1 MDGLSKESRQGRAI
15 LRRYGAA
22 TAAVVV
28 ALVVKLL
35 LDHTVETGAPFLL
48 FPLAILVAAWF
59 GGLGP
64 GLFATALATV
74 MAASFLVP
82 DAQVSP
88 AVVARGVV
96 FVLQGIGISLIALA
110 LQRAK
115 EKAEQDARRAQATA
129 EELRRRDDQILLI
142 TNSLPVLISYIDSSH
157 RYRFVNQAYEDWF
170 GLPRKEILGRHAREI
185 LGDSAYDSLRPFFD
199 EALTGQ
205 LVTYEREVH
214 YLRAGTREVN
224 ATYVP
229 HVGEGGRVEG
239 FIVLVADVSER
250 KRVER
255 ELAEANRRAAIILE
269 SISEI
274 FFSVDRDWRLTL
286 VNQHYRENPLPGAER
301 VRVGEVL
308 WDLFPEL
315 VGTPVEERYRH
326 AMDTGEPVRFEA
338 SGVLSGRW
346 YEIRVYP
353 SAEGLSVFATD
364 LTERKQAEEAVRS
377 AKEAAE
383 RQSSQLQG
391 LARAAVAVNAA
402 LSVEEALEV
411 ITDQAREIVGAHQS
425 VIRMTVDG
433 DLDDPSADRH
443 PGEIAVPL
451 VGRDGKNI
459 GVLQLSGRT
468 DGELTPSDEAILV
481 QLAQM
486 AAVAIENQQL
496 YRAAQAARAEAET
509 ANRMKDQF
517 LATLSHELRTPLNA
531 IFGWA
536 QLLRAGKLD
545 PATVERGVETIE
557 RNARAQKQL
566 IDDLLDVSRIISGK
580 LRLEMQPVEPAG
592 VVEAAL
598 ETIAPAAQA
607 KGVSLRRRV
616 SRTGLVVGDPQRLQQ
631 VVWNL
636 LSNAVKFTPKGG
648 EVRVSVEALD
658 GHTEITVADTGQGI
672 ALEFL
677 PHVFERFR
685 QADPSS
691 TRRHGGL
698 GLGLAIVRQLVE
710 LHGGTVRAES
720 PGEGRGATFVV
731 SLPLAVS
738 SEPEERRRTQAADGG
753 SRSVSLEGVRVLV
766 VDDEAD
772 ARDLL
777 GQILSRSN
785 AEVAVAA
792 SAAEGLEVLERF
804 QPHVIVSDIS
814 MPGQDGYDFIRTLRK
829 RGHHLPAA
837 ALTAFARA
845 EDRRRALLAGF
856 QIHLAK
862 PIDPGELTAAV
873 ASLAGRAGETDSE

>member
-1 MDGLSKESRQGRAI
+1 MDVPPEEPRQRRA
-15 LRRYGAA
+15 LLTRYGAA
-22 TAAVVV
+22 TAAVVL
-28 ALVVKLL
+28 ALAVKLL
-35 LDHTVETGAPFLL
+35 LDQAVETGAPFLL

-64 GLFATALATV
+64 GLFATALATLL
-74 MAASFLVP
+74 AAAFLVP
-82 DAQVSP
+82 DTEVNA

-115 EKAEQDARRAQATA
+115 QKAEQDALRARTTA

-157 RYRFVNQAYEDWF
+157 RYRFVNQAYENWF
-170 GLPRKEILGRHAREI
+170 GLPRKEIIGRHAREV
-185 LGDSAYDSLRPFFD
+185 LGDAAYDSLRSYFD
-199 EALTGQ
+199 RAVAGE

-214 YLRAGTREVN
+214 YSRAGTREIN

-229 HVGEGGRVEG
+229 HVGDRGRVEG
-239 FIVLVADVSER
+239 FVVLVADVS
-250 KRVER
+250 
-255 ELAEANRRAAIILE
+255 A
-269 SISEI
+269 
-274 FFSVDRDWRLTL
+274 
-286 VNQHYRENPLPGAER
+286 
-301 VRVGEVL
+301 
-308 WDLFPEL
+308 
-315 VGTPVEERYRH
+315 
-326 AMDTGEPVRFEA
+326 
-338 SGVLSGRW
+338 
-346 YEIRVYP
+346 
-353 SAEGLSVFATD
+353 
-364 LTERKQAEEAVRS
+364 RKQAEEAVRA

-383 RQSSQLQG
+383 RQSAQLQG
-391 LARAAVAVNAA
+391 LARAAVAVNAT
-402 LSVEEALEV
+402 LSIEEALEV
-411 ITDQAREIVGAHQS
+411 VTDQAREIIGARQS
-425 VIRMTVDG
+425 VIRMTGMTADG
-433 DLDDPSADRH
+433 DADTPSADRH
-443 PGEIAVPL
+443 PGELSVPL
-451 VGRDGKNI
+451 VGRDGKTI
-459 GVLQLSGRT
+459 GVLQLCDKI
-468 DGELTPSDEAILV
+468 DGELTASDEAILV

-496 YRAAQAARAEAET
+496 YRTAQAARAEAET

-545 PATVERGVETIE
+545 QAAVERGVETIE

-580 LRLEMQPVEPAG
+580 LRLEMQPLEPAG

-598 ETIAPAAQA
+598 ETIAPAAQT
-607 KGVSLRRRV
+607 KGVSLRRRIA
-616 SRTGLVVGDPQRLQQ
+616 RTGLVVGDPQRLQQ

-658 GHTEITVADTGQGI
+658 GHTEIIVADTGQGI
-672 ALEFL
+672 ASEFL
-677 PHVFERFR
+677 PYVFERFR

-738 SEPEERRRTQAADGG
+738 GEPEERRRTQAGDGG
-753 SRSVSLEGVRVLV
+753 SRSISLEGVRVLV

-777 GQILSRSN
+777 CQILSRSH
-785 AEVAVAA
+785 AEVAEAA

-804 QPHVIVSDIS
+804 QPHVLVSDIS
-814 MPGQDGYDFIRTLRK
+814 MPGADGYDFIRTLRK
-829 RGHHLPAA
+829 RGHQLPAA

-862 PIDPGELTAAV
+862 PIDPGELIAAV
-873 ASLAGRAGETDSE
+873 ASLAGRAGATDPE

>member
-1 MDGLSKESRQGRAI
+1 VDVPPEELRQGRA
-15 LRRYGAA
+15 LLTRYGAA
-22 TAAVVV
+22 TAAVIV

-35 LDHTVETGAPFLL
+35 LDETVETGAPFLL

-64 GLFATALATV
+64 GLFATALSTLV
-74 MAASFLVP
+74 AAVFLVP
-82 DAQVSP
+82 DPEVNA
-88 AVVARGVV
+88 AVVVRGTV
-96 FVLQGIGISLIALA
+96 FILQGIGISLIALA

-115 EKAEQDARRAQATA
+115 QKAEADAVRARTTA
-129 EELRRRDDQILLI
+129 EELKRRDDQILLI
-142 TNSLPVLISYIDSSH
+142 TNSLPVLISYIDAGH
-157 RYRFVNQAYEDWF
+157 RYRFVNQAYESWF
-170 GLPRKEILGRHAREI
+170 GLARREIIGRHAREV
-185 LGDSAYDSLRPFFD
+185 LGDAAYDSLRPFFD
-199 EALTGQ
+199 RAVAGE

-214 YLRAGTREVN
+214 YSRAGTREIN

-229 HVGEGGRVEG
+229 HVGDSSRVEG

-286 VNQHYRENPLPGAER
+286 VNRHYRENPMPGADR
-301 VRVGEVL
+301 IRLGEVL
-308 WDLFPEL
+308 WDVFPEL
-315 VGTPVEERYRH
+315 VGTPIEERYRH
-326 AMDTGEPVRFEA
+326 AMETGEPVRFEA
-338 SGVLSGRW
+338 GGVLSGRW
-346 YEIRVYP
+346 HEIRVYP
-353 SAEGLSVFATD
+353 SAEGLSVFSTD
-364 LTERKQAEEAVRS
+364 LTERKQAEEAVR
-377 AKEAAE
+377 
-383 RQSSQLQG
+383 
-391 LARAAVAVNAA
+391 
-402 LSVEEALEV
+402 
-411 ITDQAREIVGAHQS
+411 
-425 VIRMTVDG
+425 
-433 DLDDPSADRH
+433 
-443 PGEIAVPL
+443 
-451 VGRDGKNI
+451 
-459 GVLQLSGRT
+459 
-468 DGELTPSDEAILV
+468 
-481 QLAQM
+481 
-486 AAVAIENQQL
+486 
-496 YRAAQAARAEAET
+496 AARIEAET

-517 LATLSHELRTPLNA
+517 LATVSHELRTPLNA

-536 QLLRAGKLD
+536 QLLRTGKLD
-545 PATVERGVETIE
+545 PAAVERGVETIE

-592 VVEAAL
+592 IVEAAL
-598 ETIAPAAQA
+598 ETITPAAHA
-607 KGVSLRRRV
+607 KGVSLRRRIA
-616 SRTGLVVGDPQRLQQ
+616 STGLVVGDPQRLQQ

-648 EVRVSVEALD
+648 EVRVSVQALD
-658 GHTEITVADTGQGI
+658 GHTRITVADTGQGI
-672 ALEFL
+672 ASEFL

-698 GLGLAIVRQLVE
+698 GIGLAIVRQLVE

-720 PGEGRGATFVV
+720 AGAGRGATFIV

-738 SEPEERRRTQAADGG
+738 IEPEERRQTQTSNGG
-753 SRSVSLEGVRVLV
+753 SRSVSLDGVRVLV

-777 GQILSRSN
+777 AQILSRSH
-785 AEVAVAA
+785 AEVAMAA

-804 QPHVIVSDIS
+804 QPHVLISDIS
-814 MPGQDGYDFIRTLRK
+814 MPGADGYDFIRTLRK

-845 EDRRRALLAGF
+845 EDRRRTLLAGF

-862 PIDPGELTAAV
+862 PVDPGELTAAV
-873 ASLAGRAGETDSE
+873 ASLAGRAGESDPE

>member
-1 MDGLSKESRQGRAI
+1 VEIPLPRAGSSQAI

-22 TAAVVV
+22 AAAVAA
-28 ALVVKLL
+28 ALVLKLL
-35 LDHTVETGAPFLL
+35 LDQTVETGAPFLL

-74 MAASFLVP
+74 LAAAFLVP
-82 DAQVSP
+82 DTRVTA
-88 AVVARGVV
+88 AVVVRGTV
-96 FVLQGIGISLIALA
+96 FILQGIGISLIALA

-115 EKAEQDARRAQATA
+115 QKAEQDAARAQATA
-129 EELRRRDDQILLI
+129 EELRRRDDQIFLI
-142 TNSLPVLISYIDSSH
+142 TDSLPVLISYIDSSH

-170 GLPRKEILGRHAREI
+170 GVPRNEIIGRHAREI
-185 LGDSAYDSLRPFFD
+185 LGAAAYDSLRPFFD
-199 EALTGQ
+199 RAVAGE
-205 LVTYEREVH
+205 LVKYEREVH
-214 YLRAGTREVN
+214 YSRAGTREIS

-229 HVGEGGRVEG
+229 HVGDGGRVEG
-239 FIVLVADVSER
+239 FVVLVVDASER

-269 SISEI
+269 SINEI
-274 FFSVDRDWRLTL
+274 FFSLDREWRITH
-286 VNQHYRENPLPGAER
+286 VNRHCLENPLPGAER
-301 VRVGEVL
+301 IRLGEVL
-308 WDLFPEL
+308 WDVFPEL
-315 VGTPVEERYRH
+315 RGSPFEERYRR
-326 AMDTGEPVRFEA
+326 AMETGHPDRFEA
-338 SGVLSGRW
+338 GGVLSGQW
-346 YEIRVYP
+346 YEVRIYP

-364 LTERKQAEEAVRS
+364 LTERKQAEEA
-377 AKEAAE
+377 
-383 RQSSQLQG
+383 L
-391 LARAAVAVNAA
+391 
-402 LSVEEALEV
+402 
-411 ITDQAREIVGAHQS
+411 
-425 VIRMTVDG
+425 
-433 DLDDPSADRH
+433 
-443 PGEIAVPL
+443 
-451 VGRDGKNI
+451 
-459 GVLQLSGRT
+459 
-468 DGELTPSDEAILV
+468 
-481 QLAQM
+481 
-486 AAVAIENQQL
+486 
-496 YRAAQAARAEAET
+496 QAARAEAET

-545 PATVERGVETIE
+545 SPTIERGVETIE

-580 LRLEMQPVEPAG
+580 LRLEMQPIEPAE

-598 ETIAPAAQA
+598 ETVAHTAQA
-607 KGVSLRRRV
+607 KGINLRHRIA
-616 SRTGLVVGDPQRLQQ
+616 RTGLVVGDSQRLQQ

-648 EVRVSVEALD
+648 EVRVTVEALD
-658 GHTEITVADTGQGI
+658 GHAEITVADSGQGI
-672 ALEFL
+672 APEFL

-710 LHGGTVRAES
+710 LHGGSVRAES
-720 PGEGRGATFVV
+720 PGEGQGATFIV
-731 SLPLAVS
+731 SLPLAVAS
-738 SEPEERRRTQAADGG
+738 QPEERRQAQTGEGG
-753 SRSVSLEGVRVLV
+753 RPVSLAGVRVLV

-777 GQILSRSN
+777 REILSGSH
-785 AEVAVAA
+785 AEVAMAA
-792 SAAEGLEVLERF
+792 SAAEGLDVLERF
-804 QPHVIVSDIS
+804 QPHVLVSDIS
-814 MPGQDGYDFIRTLRK
+814 MPGQDGYELIRAVRK
-829 RGHHLPAA
+829 RGYQLPAA

-862 PIDPGELTAAV
+862 PVDPGELTAAV
-873 ASLAGRAGETDSE
+873 ASLAGRAGETDPDAQAG